1 MKKKNYPLGYK
12 MVLFLALQCFMGHM
26 VFAAVPQTS
35 ESQREDVRDSF
46 LEALVQENQKRQER
60 QEAIS
65 ASLKESNVIG
75 VVVKKDDGSVCQVS
89 KEENPESYVPSFMNV
104 GDSLEDFGLS
114 ACGEEELAI
123 LAQAAQVA
131 AVENGPSQAKVAG
144 GPLLPLVGVAAVA
157 GCSVGVL
164 KSAVFNSKTKR

>member
-1 MKKKNYPLGYK
+1 MKMKKKKLSVRIHK
-12 MVLFLALQCFMGHM
+12 VVLFLAFPCFMGHV

-75 VVVKKDDGSVCQVS
+75 VVVEKDDGSVCQVH
-89 KEENPESYVPSFMNV
+89 KEGNPEKLCF
-104 GDSLEDFGLS
+104 
-114 ACGEEELAI
+114 LA
-123 LAQAAQVA
+123 L
-131 AVENGPSQAKVAG
+131 
-144 GPLLPLVGVAAVA
+144 
-157 GCSVGVL
+157 
-164 KSAVFNSKTKR
+164 